1 MTYEEMQQEYPAV
14 NVVEMDLS
22 EVKGLKGL
30 CVDDNIAIRQDIRT
44 QTEKS
49 CVLAEELGH
58 YHTTYGD
65 ILDLDNVQ
73 NRKQEFRARMWGY
86 NLKIGLL
93 GIVRAYKKGCRNL
106 SEMAEELDVTE
117 EYLLEALKAYRSKFG
132 TCTTA
137 DGYVIYFDPALAV
150 MKLY

>member
-1 MTYEEMQQEYPAV
+1 
-14 NVVEMDLS
+14 MDYDTLLTES
-22 EVKGLKGL
+22 DKIGLTVKEKPLKYNNGRIKG
-30 CVDDNIAIRQDIRT
+30 NRIAIRQDIRT

-65 ILDLDNVQ
+65 ILDLDIIQ
-73 NRKQEFRARMWGY
+73 NRKQEFRARMRGY

-132 TCTTA
+132 TCTA
-137 DGYVIYFDPALAV
+137 VDGYVIYFEPSLAV

>member
-1 MTYEEMQQEYPAV
+1 MTYDEMLEYAD
-14 NVVEMDLS
+14 NDGAI
-22 EVKGLKGL
+22 VKEKSIPGFDGRIKH
-30 CVDDNIAIRQDIRT
+30 NRIAIHSGIST

-58 YHTTYGD
+58 YHTSYGD

-73 NRKQEFRARMWGY
+73 NRKQELRARMWGY

-106 SEMAEELDVTE
+106 AEMAEELDVTE
-117 EYLLEALKAYRSKFG
+117 EYLLEALRAYRSKFG

>member
-137 DGYVIYFDPALAV
+137 DGHVIYFDPALAV

>member
-1 MTYEEMQQEYPAV
+1 MTYDEMLEYAD
-14 NVVEMDLS
+14 NDGAI
-22 EVKGLKGL
+22 VKEKSIPGFDGRIKH
-30 CVDDNIAIRQDIRT
+30 NRIAIHSGIST

-73 NRKQEFRARMWGY
+73 NRKQELRARMWGY
-86 NLKIGLL
+86 NLKIGLI
-93 GIVRAYKKGCRNL
+93 GIVQAYKKGCRNL
-106 SEMAEELDVTE
+106 AEMAEELDVTE
-117 EYLLEALKAYRSKFG
+117 EYLMDALKAYRSKYG
-132 TCTTA
+132 IYA
-137 DGYVIYFDPALAV
+137 IIDGYIVYFEPTLAV

>member
-1 MTYEEMQQEYPAV
+1 MTYEELLIQSDSKDIQ
-14 NVVEMDLS
+14 
-22 EVKGLKGL
+22 VKEIPLRE
-30 CVDDNIAIRQDIRT
+30 DDGRINGNRIGIRKDIPT

-86 NLKIGLL
+86 DRLIGLK
-93 GIVRAYKKGCRNL
+93 GIIQTYKRGCRNPA
-106 SEMAEELDVTE
+106 EMAEELDVTE
-117 EYLLEALKAYRSKFG
+117 EYLLEALNAYRSKFG
-132 TCTTA
+132 TRTTA
-137 DGYVIYFDPALAV
+137 DGYVIYFEPSLAV
-150 MKLY
+150 IKLY

>member
-1 MTYEEMQQEYPAV
+1 
-14 NVVEMDLS
+14 MDYDTLLTES
-22 EVKGLKGL
+22 DKIGLTVKEKPLKYNNGRIKG
-30 CVDDNIAIRQDIRT
+30 NRIAIRKDIRT

-65 ILDLDNVQ
+65 ILDLDIIQ

-106 SEMAEELDVTE
+106 AEMAEELDVTE
-117 EYLLEALKAYRSKFG
+117 EYLLEALRAYRSKFG